1 MRAQF
6 PPSSPASK
14 VRQGCL
20 RDAMRG
26 LPRAIATGAAVA
38 AVAVGIVGG
47 TALAAAEPP
56 SLQLPVDCAM
66 GSVCTI
72 QKYVDH
78 DPGPERM
85 DYACGRLSKDGDTGT
100 DFRVPNLP
108 AMEQGVPVVA
118 AAPGV
123 VRATRDGMAD
133 ISVREIG
140 AEAIRGREA
149 GNGVVIDHG
158 DGWETQY
165 SHLRNGSVAVRQ
177 GDRVAAGQR
186 LGLIGMS
193 GNAEFPHTEFSVR
206 YRGEDV
212 DPFVG
217 TAPFSSCGDPRQP
230 LWSEAALA
238 QLAYT
243 PTWLLT
249 AGFATSRPEAEAAR
263 RGAYDQG
270 ALRADADALVM
281 WADVS
286 GTIAGD
292 VQSFRIEGPDGA
304 VVHEHSDTLKDN
316 NISWFAFSGRR
327 PPGGSWQPGRYRGTY
342 TLTRDGTALIQQ
354 TREVV
359 LE

>member
-1 MRAQF
+1 MRFRAK
-6 PPSSPASK
+6 SSAVVPN
-14 VRQGCL
+14 CL
-20 RDAMRG
+20 RASARRNAVVVVAAA
-26 LPRAIATGAAVA
+26 LVFGAAGGIA
-38 AVAVGIVGG
+38 AGA
-47 TALAAAEPP
+47 AAAEAP

-66 GSVCTI
+66 GTVCTI

-78 DPGPERM
+78 DPGPGRM

-108 AMEQGVPVVA
+108 AMQAGVPVVA

-123 VRATRDGMAD
+123 VRAMRDGMAD

-158 DGWETQY
+158 GGWETQY
-165 SHLRNGSVAVRQ
+165 SHLRNGSVAVQ
-177 GDRVAAGQR
+177 EGERVVAGQR

-217 TAPFSSCGDPRQP
+217 PVPFSSCDDPRQP
-230 LWSEAALA
+230 LWSEAALEH
-238 QLAYT
+238 LAYT
-243 PTWLLT
+243 PAWLLT

-263 RGAYDQG
+263 RGAYNRDS
-270 ALRADADALVM
+270 LRADADALVM
-281 WADVS
+281 WVDVS
-286 GTIAGD
+286 GTLAGD
-292 VQSFRIEGPDGA
+292 VQSFRIAGPDGA
-304 VVHEHSDTLKDN
+304 VVHEHTDTLKDN

-327 PPGGSWQPGRYRGTY
+327 SPAGGWQPGRYRGTY
-342 TLTRDGTALIQQ
+342 TLTRDGKTLVSAE
-354 TREVV
+354 RVVV
-359 LE
+359 LEKP